1 MPYSPA
7 GRATNIAQRRALAD
21 ARARLVA
28 PMLQEILESGACTF
42 RAIAK
47 QLNERG
53 STTPRGNE
61 WSDVQVRRVLAR
73 LKGL

>member
-1 MPYSPA
+1 MPVIVASRLSNSA
-7 GRATNIAQRRALAD
+7 ALRALAN

-28 PMLQEILESGACTF
+28 PILQEILGSGACTF
-42 RAIAK
+42 RAIAR
-47 QLNERG
+47 QLNDRG
-53 STTPRGNE
+53 STTSRGNK